1 MKIKQWETKQLDEVA
16 TFSSGGTPSKEEP
29 NYWEGDYP
37 WISAKDMKSFSIKDA
52 GLKLTHEG
60 LAVAKIAKKGSV
72 LVLVRGMTLLKD
84 LPVGYVERDV
94 AFNQDIKSLVAK
106 SGVSGLFLAYA
117 IIANKNRILNLV
129 NVAGHGTGR
138 LDTTLLKEFPI
149 DLPPLLEQCRI
160 AEMLGVW
167 DESIDLLEKLIGRV
181 RSRKQGLMQQL
192 LTGKKRFK
200 EFDTKSSFSIRS
212 SYFDSKLGELPD
224 DWNVVNLPDVLY
236 FQEGPGVQNHQFTQS
251 GVKLLNGSNI
261 QKAELILD
269 NTSRYIDE
277 DEAYGK
283 YKHFL
288 VDAGD
293 LVIASSGISVD
304 KFEDKIAFVAEK
316 DLPLCMNTSTIR
328 FKVKDKM
335 QVNLAYFKYFM
346 MTALF
351 KDQIRRQITG
361 SAQLNFGP
369 THLNLTLLVLP
380 PLPEQE
386 KIAAVLSAAD
396 EEISTL
402 EKQLAA
408 YKQQKLGLMQQL
420 LTGSIRI

>member
-1 MKIKQWETKQLDEVA
+1 MKIKQWETKQLDDVA

-94 AFNQDIKSLVAK
+94 AFNQDIKALVAK

-117 IIANKNRILNLV
+117 LIANKNRILNLV

-149 DLPPLLEQCRI
+149 DFPPLLEQCRI
-160 AEMLGVW
+160 AEVLGVW
-167 DESIDLLEKLIGRV
+167 DESIDLLERLIGRV

-200 EFDTKSSFSIRS
+200 EFKSSKEDWEKVSFDNCVSSMTSGLSRKLSTQDIGIPVLRS
-212 SYFDSKLGELPD
+212 SNIGEKYADFDDLKYWYLEDPQGA
-224 DWNVVNLPDVLY
+224 NTKNY
-236 FQEGPGVQNHQFTQS
+236 
-251 GVKLLNGSNI
+251 
-261 QKAELILD
+261 ILD
-269 NTSRYIDE
+269 DGDILINFINSISQIGKACIFKNCLDRDCIYTTNILRIKPNTRISSDFFYLVTQTEQYRLYIQFITKPAINQASFTTKE
-277 DEAYGK
+277 LKEFT
-283 YKHFL
+283 FL
-288 VDAGD
+288 
-293 LVIASSGISVD
+293 
-304 KFEDKIAFVAEK
+304 
-316 DLPLCMNTSTIR
+316 
-328 FKVKDKM
+328 
-335 QVNLAYFKYFM
+335 
-346 MTALF
+346 
-351 KDQIRRQITG
+351 
-361 SAQLNFGP
+361 
-369 THLNLTLLVLP
+369 LP
-380 PLPEQE
+380 PIPEQE

-420 LTGSIRI
+420 LTGRIRI